1 LLEVDF
7 PNNKE
12 QSDKVKQQN
21 EKLSKAFRVQ
31 AFPTLML
38 CDAEGRPY
46 AEAGF
51 PDEMEPESMLKVL
64 DEQKEV
70 RVQRDAAFAKAE
82 KAVGVEKAKLLL
94 GALGLV
100 PAATVPSAYGKTIDE
115 IAKLYPDDKAGFV
128 KKAKVQQ
135 ALAGLEAKFAELMGA
150 EKPDEAI
157 KCIDSF
163 VAEHKPE
170 GEAKQK
176 ALLFKV
182 FGLASKENFKDA
194 IQVADE
200 IVKIDDKTET
210 AAMVKQIKQQ
220 LENQ

>member
-1 LLEVDF
+1 
-7 PNNKE
+7 
-12 QSDKVKQQN
+12 
-21 EKLSKAFRVQ
+21 
-31 AFPTLML
+31 
-38 CDAEGRPY
+38 
-46 AEAGF
+46 
-51 PDEMEPESMLKVL
+51 MLKVL

-70 RVQRDAAFAKAE
+70 RVQRDAAIAKAE
-82 KAVGVEKAKLLL
+82 KAVGAEKAKLLL
-94 GALGLV
+94 EALGLV

-128 KKAKVQQ
+128 KKARAQQ
-135 ALAGLEAKFAELMGA
+135 AQAELETKFEELMGA

-157 KCIDSF
+157 KYIDTF

-200 IVKIDDKTET
+200 IVKIDDSTET
-210 AAMVKQIKQQ
+210 AAMVKQIKRQ